1 MGVLVALV
9 TARTRPQSRG
19 TRRCTGARPRAA
31 AVGDI
36 VSQRVLG
43 WVFVTSLVAGLVVML
58 RFVGP
63 LTRILG
69 VSPACSRSSSP
80 ACF

>member
-1 MGVLVALV
+1 V
-9 TARTRPQSRG
+9 SR
-19 TRRCTGARPRAA
+19 
-31 AVGDI
+31 
-36 VSQRVLG
+36 RVLG

-58 RFVGP
+58 GFDCP

-69 VSPACSRSSSP
+69 VSPAFSRSSSP